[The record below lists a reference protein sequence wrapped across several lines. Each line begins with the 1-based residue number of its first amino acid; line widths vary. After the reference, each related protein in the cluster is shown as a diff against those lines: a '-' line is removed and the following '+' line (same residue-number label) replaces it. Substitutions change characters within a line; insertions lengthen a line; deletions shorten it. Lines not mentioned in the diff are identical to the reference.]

1 MQLQKN
7 RRFYLNGLKELPS
20 RKHHEEC
27 HPYKKQIK
35 FYSFIHQACLHI
47 KGEIFSNKYEANTLT
62 ISLSMDS
69 EFQDTGSYNS
79 AKPQGPAMN
88 FDLRKWT
95 WLLQLKYTSRRQE
108 IHNY

>member
-20 RKHHEEC
+20 RKYHKEC
-27 HPYKKQIK
+27 HPYNKQIK

-47 KGEIFSNKYEANTLT
+47 KGEIFSNKYEANNNNHFS
-62 ISLSMDS
+62 ING
-69 EFQDTGSYNS
+69 FWIQDTGSYNS

-88 FDLRKWT
+88 FG
-95 WLLQLKYTSRRQE
+95 LLTFTTKMYK
-108 IHNY
+108 